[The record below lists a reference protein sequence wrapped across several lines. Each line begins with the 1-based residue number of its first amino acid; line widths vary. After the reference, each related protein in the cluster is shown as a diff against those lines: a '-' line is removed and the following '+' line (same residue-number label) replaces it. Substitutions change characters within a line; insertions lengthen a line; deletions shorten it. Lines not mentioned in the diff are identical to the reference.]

1 MQLTH
6 GLKRAAAT
14 NPGGAIRV
22 SGEGRRS
29 YREAIERVARLA
41 GGLRSLGIA
50 PGDRVGILAFNGEAY
65 LETLFAVPWCGAVA
79 VPMNWRLTPMEL
91 SFLME
96 DAGVGVP
103 PAKDWV
109 QTLAAA

>member
-79 VPMNWRLTPMEL
+79 VPMKSTENTSAMPVRNAVAIILN
-91 SFLME
+91 S
-96 DAGVGVP
+96 
-103 PAKDWV
+103 
-109 QTLAAA
+109 